1 MLDLVAARILPAGEP
16 GGSQKSVVS
25 REVEGKIS
33 RMQVVELSPDAVGLK
48 NSRAAIIM
56 HAIRA

>member
-1 MLDLVAARILPAGEP
+1 MLDLVAARIVSAGEP
-16 GGSQKSVVS
+16 GQLQKSVVS
-25 REVEGKIS
+25 REVEGRTP

>member
-1 MLDLVAARILPAGEP
+1 VA
-16 GGSQKSVVS
+16 S